1 MKLSKFIES
10 NIKKKEPI
18 LVKSLRSI
26 LLILYFI
33 ISIYLSYDNNDF
45 LFVLS
50 VSGMTIYAIVI
61 VWSLFS
67 KRPNV
72 KH

>member
-67 KRPNV
+67 RRPNV
-72 KH
+72 KY

>member
-61 VWSLFS
+61 AWSLFS